1 MEFKGIVM
9 KWNQTGLMAVAVAAL
24 VLQGC
29 SAPVREGDMQDIPVD
44 ERSVGVDPGSDGRPG
59 VETGVVQ
66 VGEGFFDGRPIEE
79 VMQDPES
86 VLSKRVFYFEFDS
99 AELPLDE
106 QAALEVHARFLASN
120 PRISVVL
127 EGHTDERGSRE
138 YNLALGERRAKSI
151 ERLLSLLGVGQ
162 GQMEVISFGEE
173 RPVALGQH
181 EDAWRLNRRVELLYT
196 GY

>member
-1 MEFKGIVM
+1 M
-9 KWNQTGLMAVAVAAL
+9 KWTQVGLAAVAVMLLA
-24 VLQGC
+24 LQGC

-44 ERSVGVDPGSDGRPG
+44 ERSVGVDPSRDGRPG
-59 VETGVVQ
+59 VETGVFQ

-79 VMQDPES
+79 VMRDPES
-86 VLSKRVFYFEFDS
+86 VLSKRVFYFDYDS
-99 AELPLDE
+99 AELPASE
-106 QAALEVHARFLASN
+106 QAALDVHARFLSSN
-120 PRISVVL
+120 PRISVIL

-138 YNLALGERRAKSI
+138 YNLALGERRAKTI
-151 ERLLSLLGVGQ
+151 DRLLSLQGVGRAQ
-162 GQMEVISFGEE
+162 IQVISFGEE